1 MAAMAA
7 MAAGLEAEM
16 SEWLLYYVQ
25 YVWWYFYW
33 YVPLL
38 PLEARL
44 RVIGFF
50 VFVPCAVIWALRWG
64 HRRGKARL
72 RGLR

>member
-1 MAAMAA
+1 ME
-7 MAAGLEAEM
+7 AGM
-16 SEWLLYYVQ
+16 SEWLLYYVH